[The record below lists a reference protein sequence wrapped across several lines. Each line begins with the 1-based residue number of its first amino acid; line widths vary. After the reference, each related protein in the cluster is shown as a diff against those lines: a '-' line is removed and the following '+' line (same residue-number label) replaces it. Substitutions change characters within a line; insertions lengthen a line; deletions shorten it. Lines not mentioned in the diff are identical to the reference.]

1 MNVIG
6 PFHCV
11 RAVKETDAR
20 RRRWTDHQHH
30 QRGRIRRQGSSI
42 PYAASK
48 AALNNLTVALARALA
63 PKIRVNAIAPGFI
76 TRPLA
81 RSKDWATAMSKPRHA
96 VRAAVP
102 AGARFRARRHRRG
115 DLEPGHRLADGHRPD
130 PGLRRRDADRQTA
143 VGSQRA
149 TAVFDVRSRRHERI
163 GHSGSA
169 EPPINRPPI
178 SSAAACGSVHYLA
191 RRRVVFYWAGWLL
204 RDTSQPRRQRNSGF
218 TTAGW
223 VASRSGVHT
232 IWTWHDRAGGGRSG
246 VAWIAGRPGRR
257 LLVAAVVAVVAT
269 GLVLTAR
276 ALGAN
281 FGGLF
286 TGWPNQSLGFAPRIQ
301 FSLAPL
307 TVGLSRTNLGVNVGY
322 ETMSRATLWAWPVL
336 MALPVSAL
344 WLPWAVFW
352 PARTPANGRVA
363 APGSK
368 EAPHDQWLERRLKRL
383 FWTAAWCAAASA
395 VLVVVWYLDYVG
407 DYLLNP
413 DAAAFFLSL
422 GENVAGGF
430 MTFSLGAML
439 AAAMGLIAARH
450 WRPASARRSS
460 CWHCAARCSPS
471 CVTPS
476 SADSRFDKALAAL
489 IRVEQYGDRLEGMKS
504 SIPASRP
511 MTIARP
517 LWSFDVAADLRLPLV
532 EPFSWCGPG
541 SLVAAGV
548 PFLLLP
554 IVYSWPRCRG
564 RDLPIVPRAS
574 DPDRR

>member
-1 MNVIG
+1 MN
-6 PFHCV
+6 
-11 RAVKETDAR
+11 
-20 RRRWTDHQHH
+20 
-30 QRGRIRRQGSSI
+30 
-42 PYAASK
+42 
-48 AALNNLTVALARALA
+48 ALGT
-63 PKIRVNAIAPGFI
+63 
-76 TRPLA
+76 
-81 RSKDWATAMSKPRHA
+81 
-96 VRAAVP
+96 
-102 AGARFRARRHRRG
+102 RARRNRQLIARRFRVLLLVG
-115 DLEPGHRLADGHRPD
+115 AFITWLGVVLFSIGLVGYFATLRSLGGNEIRDSPLLVGLPVGLASILF
-130 PGLRRRDADRQTA
+130 GLGTIGLAA
-143 VGSQRA
+143 VG
-149 TAVFDVRSRRHERI
+149 V
-163 GHSGSA
+163 
-169 EPPINRPPI
+169 
-178 SSAAACGSVHYLA
+178 AC
-191 RRRVVFYWAGWLL
+191 
-204 RDTSQPRRQRNSGF
+204 
-218 TTAGW
+218 
-223 VASRSGVHT
+223 
-232 IWTWHDRAGGGRSG
+232 
-246 VAWIAGRPGRR
+246 AWIAGRPGRR

-450 WRPASARRSS
+450 RRPASARRSS

-476 SADSRFDKALAAL
+476 SADSRFDKA
-489 IRVEQYGDRLEGMKS
+489 RL
-504 SIPASRP
+504 
-511 MTIARP
+511 
-517 LWSFDVAADLRLPLV
+517 
-532 EPFSWCGPG
+532 
-541 SLVAAGV
+541 
-548 PFLLLP
+548 
-554 IVYSWPRCRG
+554 
-564 RDLPIVPRAS
+564 
-574 DPDRR
+574 RR